1 MTLRVFNL
9 GPRRPLPSVWFLLA
23 VFVLFALGMHATRA
37 QVNQGELATS
47 PSTSVASSFL
57 VAPGYLIT
65 AYHAVKDRQVIYIS
79 KSRDD
84 VFSVGKIVGFSEE
97 LDLALISS
105 DVAGKPVPIGQW
117 RSFPIGAETFVI
129 GYPKIGNYVS
139 DKRITGGLFNGY
151 QDFGGR
157 EDWFQLSAEIHRGN
171 SGSPVVGA
179 DGVVYGVISH
189 KLDAEKVVRAY
200 GDFPQNVNFALKSS
214 ELISF
219 LDLYGV
225 DFEISSFSPTKT
237 FRPFELY
244 QRYEESIF
252 LLLSTSGEQRP

>member
-1 MTLRVFNL
+1 MILRVFNL
-9 GPRRPLPSVWFLLA
+9 GLHRPFSVVQSLLLLLA
-23 VFVLFALGMHATRA
+23 LCMLCLQPARA
-37 QVNQGELATS
+37 QSTQGELATS
-47 PSTSVASSFL
+47 PNTSVASSFL

-65 AYHAVKDRQVIYIS
+65 AYHAVKDRQVIYVA

-84 VFSVGKIVGFSEE
+84 VFTVGKIVGFSEE
-97 LDLALISS
+97 LDLALINS
-105 DVAGKPVPIGQW
+105 DVAGKSVPIGQW

-139 DKRITGGLFNGY
+139 DRRITGGLFNGF
-151 QDFGGR
+151 QNFGGR
-157 EDWFQLSAEIHRGN
+157 QDWFQLSAEIHRGN

-189 KLDAEKVVRAY
+189 KLDAEKVVRTY

-225 DFEISSFSPTKT
+225 DFELSSFSPTKT
-237 FRPFELY
+237 LRPFEVY
-244 QRYEESIF
+244 QRYEDSIF
-252 LLLSTSGEQRP
+252 LLLSTSAETTP